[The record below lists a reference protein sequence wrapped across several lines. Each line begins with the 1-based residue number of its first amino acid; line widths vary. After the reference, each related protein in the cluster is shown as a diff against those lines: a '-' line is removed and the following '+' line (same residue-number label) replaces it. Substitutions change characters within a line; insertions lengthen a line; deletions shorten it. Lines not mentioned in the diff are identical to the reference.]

1 MIALLGDS
9 VFDNETYVKS
19 KEKAVESVVRTL
31 GW

>member
-9 VFDNETYVKS
+9 VFDNETYAKF
-19 KEKAVESVVRTL
+19 KEKQRNTHL

>member
-19 KEKAVESVVRTL
+19 KEKQRNTHL
-31 GW
+31 DW